1 MEETYIILLRMI
13 DIAEKAGIDPSRLM
27 EKIAVILEKDPKI
40 PPEILEKVNFTE
52 AAVQYLMRIHKRSD
66 AFETIRILLK
76 VAKEYI

>member
-13 DIAEKAGIDPSRLM
+13 DIAEKAGIDPARLM
-27 EKIAVILEKDPKI
+27 EKIAIILEKDQKI

-52 AAVQYLMRIHKRSD
+52 ASVQYLMRIHKKSD

>member
-1 MEETYIILLRMI
+1 MEETYMILMRMI
-13 DIAEKAGIDPSRLM
+13 GIAEKAGLDPARLM
-27 EKIAVILEKDPKI
+27 EKIAIILEKDQKI

-52 AAVQYLMRIHKRSD
+52 ASVQYLMRIHKKSD